1 MWTTSVKAVSSIA
14 AGTADN
20 YVHMIHKLCVC
31 EVGRLWP
38 ICSSRSVD
46 NNSLM
51 IDLSIFYLPACST
64 LRFRSIRIIVTFYT
78 WSTERMFTW

>member
-20 YVHMIHKLCVC
+20 YVHMMHKLCVC

-51 IDLSIFYLPACST
+51 IDLCPSFTYLHVLHCVSAV
-64 LRFRSIRIIVTFYT
+64 LGL
-78 WSTERMFTW
+78 